1 MNQPKSVK
9 LNHAVDLDYQL
20 HQQNL
25 RKQAEQ
31 MLNKSNTD
39 LAQMSTA
46 DIQKLIVELQTHQ
59 IELQLQNEELNK
71 ANQDLIESRKIY
83 NDLYNAGSMGYL
95 SVTVEGVILQANRAA
110 ANLLNCPE
118 DNLIH
123 KKMGEFIYPDDQDGY
138 YFFLQSVI
146 QQKNSGVLTIRLNT
160 PLEITMP
167 LRCPGIRLTDCSVT
181 TCNEISRIYP
191 YLEIRH
197 EMIYQSTPQTIF
209 ISLKDVSEQHLAQL
223 NISCLNEKL
232 EEKILAQTQQMHEKN
247 LDLQRTISQ
256 LHVSRQQLI
265 EREAKFNA
273 IFNAAIEGIITV
285 RKSGMIVSVNNAIE
299 IIFGYK
305 QDELIGTDI
314 NKGIS
319 KNSAISPSFDEK
331 QSR

>member
-46 DIQKLIVELQTHQ
+46 DIQKLIIELQTRQ

-146 QQKNSGVLTIRLNT
+146 QQK
-160 PLEITMP
+160 
-167 LRCPGIRLTDCSVT
+167 
-181 TCNEISRIYP
+181 
-191 YLEIRH
+191 
-197 EMIYQSTPQTIF
+197 
-209 ISLKDVSEQHLAQL
+209 
-223 NISCLNEKL
+223 
-232 EEKILAQTQQMHEKN
+232 
-247 LDLQRTISQ
+247 
-256 LHVSRQQLI
+256 
-265 EREAKFNA
+265 
-273 IFNAAIEGIITV
+273 TV
-285 RKSGMIVSVNNAIE
+285 A
-299 IIFGYK
+299 Y
-305 QDELIGTDI
+305 
-314 NKGIS
+314 
-319 KNSAISPSFDEK
+319 
-331 QSR
+331 